1 MSRLTT
7 NKPVNEMSMLELA
20 YNSCYA
26 KDGKAMYQDFS
37 FNTDARDLA
46 RHIMELQAVLKLPE
60 DDEKFDEV
68 MLDCLQYDPATSIV
82 GTVALLYRNLWAM
95 ADLREKLKAYEDK
108 EEQGLLISLPCKV
121 GDRVYVYN
129 CCDYVCTSRD
139 WETGITECPFENDC
153 EFEECEEGRERLF
166 KTIIESIWN
175 NGQGWYFSVRGLHL
189 EISINAIGKT
199 VFLTEAEAEEAL
211 AKMGGK

>member
-1 MSRLTT
+1 MERLTT
-7 NKPVNEMSMLELA
+7 NKPVDEMSMLELA

-46 RHIMELQAVLKLPE
+46 RHIMELQAVLKLPK

-95 ADLREKLKAYEDK
+95 ADMRERLKAYEDK
-108 EEQGLLISLPCKV
+108 QEQGLLLKLPCKV
-121 GDRVYVYN
+121 GDNVYQIGKGHYEIGT
-129 CCDYVCTSRD
+129 D
-139 WETGITECPFENDC
+139 ITEYTVTAITISKRDITISVKDANQLGFPISAVYL
-153 EFEECEEGRERLF
+153 GKRL
-166 KTIIESIWN
+166 
-175 NGQGWYFSVRGLHL
+175 Y
-189 EISINAIGKT
+189 
-199 VFLTEAEAEEAL
+199 LTRSEAEEAL
-211 AKMGGK
+211 AKMKKED